1 MTNQSTT
8 EAHAKRFV
16 LSDFI
21 IVVVVL
27 LLIGLKAGT
36 WLQTQS
42 NTQGRVISAIRAN
55 FPTFCTDGE
64 ILVTS
69 LNNNLW
75 GIQCDS
81 WLKNPTGF
89 YGLVTVVDVDQ
100 CTTHYPMVRTLGAYY
115 AEFEAL
121 NKSNGQKLAVC
132 P

>member
-1 MTNQSTT
+1 MTDDPNT
-8 EAHAKRFV
+8 EARSKRFS
-16 LSDFI
+16 LSDYI
-21 IVVVVL
+21 IVAVVA

-42 NTQGRVISAIRAN
+42 SIQGRVTSAIRAN

-69 LNNNLW
+69 LNGNQW

-81 WLKNPTGF
+81 WLKNPAGF

-100 CTTHYPMVRTLGAYY
+100 CTTHYPMVSTLGAYY

>member
-1 MTNQSTT
+1 MTDHPTN
-8 EAHAKRFV
+8 EARSKHFS
-16 LSDFI
+16 LSDYI

-27 LLIGLKAGT
+27 GLICFKAFT

-42 NTQGRVISAIRAN
+42 TTQERVVSAVRAN

-75 GIQCDS
+75 GIRCDS
-81 WLKNPTGF
+81 WLKNPAGF
-89 YGLVTVVDVDQ
+89 YSLVTVVDVDL
-100 CTTHYPMVRTLGAYY
+100 CTTHYPMVSTLGVYY

>member
-1 MTNQSTT
+1 MLLGD
-8 EAHAKRFV
+8 V
-16 LSDFI
+16 I
-21 IVVVVL
+21 IVTVIL

-36 WLQTQS
+36 WLQTQA
-42 NTQGRVISAIRAN
+42 TMQGRVSSAIRAN

-75 GIQCDS
+75 GIRCDS
-81 WLKNPTGF
+81 WLKNPAGF
-89 YGLVTVVDVDQ
+89 YGIVTVVDVDQ
-100 CTTHYPMVRTLGAYY
+100 CTTRYPMVSTLGVYY

-121 NKSNGQKLAVC
+121 NKSNGQRLAFC